1 MNDDKKLKKKLHE
14 NKDDLAGEH
23 RLGDIG
29 QMILLIIFLIVWIID
44 SFFIKYS
51 TIISDNIP
59 VYIRIILSLIV
70 LTISGYIAKSGLDI
84 VFGEVRKKAGVIR
97 KGVFNL
103 VRHPIYLSAILF
115 YLSLLIFSIS
125 FIGLVIFVIIIGFYY
140 FIAKYEER
148 LLIEKFGKE
157 YENYMKEIHM
167 FIPRLKK

>member
-23 RLGDIG
+23 SLGDIG

-125 FIGLVIFVIIIGFYY
+125 FIGLVIFVIIIGFY
-140 FIAKYEER
+140 
-148 LLIEKFGKE
+148 
-157 YENYMKEIHM
+157 
-167 FIPRLKK
+167 